1 MKARLVKY
9 QKDAAKSKRL
19 MREAAELILAQEELT
34 WGTFKIGRVELCSY
48 FRQKDLCHQVP
59 WGQGYRNSLIKWELT
74 KTCLLLLSAS
84 RLTRHRERQNTTWK
98 LLFSTEH
105 QVICACEICLEAP
118 FCSENKG
125 PFCSS
130 RLGLMHFPSYGAH
143 VQCWSMHSL
152 CHRQTQ
158 HTMAL
163 LSPCHTQSQSGFAVA
178 ADPHW
183 HKWQVLPAQ
192 TASRSQRGVAATTQP
207 PFWLPTSRISAL
219 QQHLHVVYISMQIF
233 RLWFVTL
240 RMTPRWS
247 VGKAKQGP
255 GKKSKTP
262 PGPSRTMTELWD
274 ILSPNNGNLLGFC
287 HRIVGFFFFSFWVE
301 GNKKF
306 M

>member
-34 WGTFKIGRVELCSY
+34 QGMFKIGRVELCSY
-48 FRQKDLCHQVP
+48 FRQRDLCHRVP

-84 RLTRHRERQNTTWK
+84 RLTRHRERQNATWK

-105 QVICACEICLEAP
+105 QVICACDRCLEAP
-118 FCSENKG
+118 FGSENKG
-125 PFCSS
+125 SFCSS
-130 RLGLMHFPSYGAH
+130 RLGLMHFPSYGAR
-143 VQCWSMHSL
+143 VQCWSV
-152 CHRQTQ
+152 HRQTQ

-163 LSPCHTQSQSGFAVA
+163 LSSFHTQSQSGFAVA
-178 ADPHW
+178 ADPHL

-192 TASRSQRGVAATTQP
+192 AALRSQRGVAATTQP
-207 PFWLPTSRISAL
+207 PFWLPTSRIPAL

-255 GKKSKTP
+255 GKMSKTP

-287 HRIVGFFFFSFWVE
+287 HRIVGFFSSRFE
-301 GNKKF
+301 
-306 M
+306 